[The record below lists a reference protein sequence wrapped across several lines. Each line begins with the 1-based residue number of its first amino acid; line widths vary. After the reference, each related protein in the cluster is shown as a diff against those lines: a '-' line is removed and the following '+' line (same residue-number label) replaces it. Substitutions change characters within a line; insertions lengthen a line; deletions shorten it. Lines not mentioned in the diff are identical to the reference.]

1 VIYPHAVCEIA
12 RTYRFRNV
20 GGASAGAIAGVAGA
34 AAEYGRLSATG
45 GFKRLAELPMWFGS
59 KQNLFHLFQPQKRTR
74 ALYKLFTAPIRGG
87 GSAPLNLLGAALS
100 GWWPLFLVGSIPAW
114 LSLLAHGTARGI
126 LIGVGIILIL
136 LASLGFTIWGIL
148 RSATK
153 DIPANHFGL
162 CAGTPGP
169 NTTREALMPWLART
183 IEELAGRDPH
193 GPAPNAASGKIGGTS
208 TRESL
213 CR

>member
-20 GGASAGAIAGVAGA
+20 GGTSAGAIAGVAGA

-169 NTTREALMPWLART
+169 NATREALMPWLART